1 MEKNLH
7 IANGKDSISF
17 IAYLNYSVWVRYL
30 RCLRVPTY
38 AISMLEDACVCNFGA
53 RERRLVYI
61 KFLELVSAIY
71 CDVLLTCEY
80 MCVITFDAQGSHN
93 F

>member
-1 MEKNLH
+1 MEKNRH

-30 RCLRVPTY
+30 WCLRAPTY
-38 AISMLEDACVCNFGA
+38 VFWVLEDACVCNFGA

-71 CDVLLTCEY
+71 YDVLVTWEY